1 MDGKEFTW
9 SKKEEKYTM
18 FVDDDGE
25 GEATNESGLGFISV
39 DNNSIEDIIYDYDI
53 LRKDDDAES
62 EKNNERRNEKIPN
75 KMKKFGKGLIIKKKK
90 NW

>member
-18 FVDDDGE
+18 FVDEDID
-25 GEATNESGLGFISV
+25 ESGLGCVSA
-39 DNNSIEDIIYDYDI
+39 DNNSIEDSIYSCDI
-53 LRKDDDAES
+53 LTKNEDAES
-62 EKNNERRNEKIPN
+62 DKNDEKMKEKLPS
-75 KMKKFGKGLIIKKKK
+75 KTKKFGKGLIIKKKK